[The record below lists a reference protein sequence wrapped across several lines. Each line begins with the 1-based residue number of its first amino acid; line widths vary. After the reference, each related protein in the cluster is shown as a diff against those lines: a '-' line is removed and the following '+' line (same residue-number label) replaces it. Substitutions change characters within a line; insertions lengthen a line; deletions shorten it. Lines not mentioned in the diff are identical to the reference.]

1 MSGILGLAEL
11 LADDVEGE
19 NKEIANL
26 IFQSAKNLMTLVNDL
41 LDLAKVEAGKVEITN
56 EHFNIRKLGDDV
68 CAVFQHAAA
77 NRKLKLISTVDD
89 SVAVEGYGDSNRI
102 RQVLQN
108 LVQNAIKFTDSG
120 SVELLVE
127 NAKRSGRNDVRFA
140 VRDTGNGISMEDQKK
155 LFQLFVQVDG
165 STKRRHSGTGLGL
178 ALSKRLVE
186 LMGGEIGVES
196 KVGAGTTFW
205 VILTLERDTTQ

>member
-1 MSGILGLAEL
+1 MFLVYYKSLKDFVLSREIIRIAKEENLNAIKAIEAKNIELEAAKNKAELSAQAKAQFLSSMSHEIRTPMSGILGLAEL

-140 VRDTGNGISMEDQKK
+140 VRDTGNGI
-155 LFQLFVQVDG
+155 
-165 STKRRHSGTGLGL
+165 
-178 ALSKRLVE
+178 
-186 LMGGEIGVES
+186 
-196 KVGAGTTFW
+196 
-205 VILTLERDTTQ
+205 